1 MKKQQGKMQGNKLL
15 RESQMSREEI
25 LEEVGV
31 MDSGLTHVEVAIRQK
46 EFGRNQTVEEQKVSQ
61 LRLFIRAFN
70 DPFIYILVL
79 LMVISYLTADMEA
92 TIIMAIMIFTS
103 GLLGFIQSSRAER
116 ASYALKNMVKNKV
129 NVLRDGK
136 MTVVTQDEIVPG
148 DVIEISVGDII
159 PADARV
165 ISATDLLI
173 NQSALT
179 GESIPTEKYA
189 EDKRATPEI
198 FERENLLF
206 MGTDVLSGHG
216 RAVILRTGS
225 STFFGSLSI
234 AATEKRG
241 DTSFDKGVKTISKL
255 LFYFM
260 LVMVPIV
267 FLINGLMKGNWLEAF
282 LYAVAIAVGLTPE
295 MLPMIV
301 STNLAKGAIN
311 MSSKKVIM
319 KELSAIQNIGAMD
332 ILCTD
337 KTGTLTEDKLELVTY
352 INSQGEKSTSVLEM
366 VYLNSY
372 FQTGWKNVL
381 DHAVMT
387 KLNEKVANGWNKIG
401 EIPFNFDR
409 RRLSVIVES
418 NLETRMI
425 TKGAVEEMLAVC
437 THKEIDGAISPLTMN
452 EKDELQEMCSE
463 MNRSGI
469 RVICVAF
476 KSQKTGVS
484 FTKEDE
490 EKMIIA
496 GFLGF
501 RDPVKSSTKEAIT
514 SLFKNQINV
523 KVLTGDNE
531 IVTKRICQEVGI
543 PANGFLLG
551 TEVDELMDD
560 ELMDALQKYH
570 IFAKLTPMQKSRI
583 IEVLKQAGHTVGFL
597 GDGVNDAPALRK
609 ADVGI
614 SVDTA
619 ADITKD
625 ASSVILLEKSLTVL
639 NDAVMEGRNVFGNIL
654 KYIKM
659 TASSNFGNVFSVLI
673 ASAFIPFLPMLSL
686 HLLLQNLL
694 YDSSQLTLPWDKMD
708 RSFLK
713 KPHAWEQKGM
723 LRFILCIGPVSSIFD
738 IATFLIM
745 WFVFSANTVAE
756 QALFHSGWFVVG
768 LLTQTLVVHMIRT
781 EKIPFIQSRATAP
794 VMISTL
800 IVMSLG
806 LIIPFTGFGHSIG
819 FVSLPGSYF
828 PWLVLVL
835 VGYMATMQVVKTLYI
850 RKFREWI

>member
-1 MKKQQGKMQGNKLL
+1 MKKLHVKKQGNNLL
-15 RESQMSREEI
+15 KESQMGKEKV
-25 LEEVGV
+25 LEKLGV
-31 MDSGLTHVEVAIRQK
+31 METGLTNVEVTERLA
-46 EFGRNQTVEEQKVSQ
+46 EFGPNQTVEERKVSN

-70 DPFIYILVL
+70 DPFIYILAM
-79 LMVISYLTADMEA
+79 LMVVSYLTDDMEA
-92 TIIMAIMIFTS
+92 TVIMALMILAS
-103 GLLGFIQSSRAER
+103 GILGFIQTSRAER
-116 ASYALKNMVKNKV
+116 ASYALKNMVKNRV
-129 NVLRDGK
+129 NVIRNGSMDLI
-136 MTVVTQDEIVPG
+136 MQDAIVPG
-148 DVIEISVGDII
+148 DLIEISAGDII

-179 GESIPTEKYA
+179 GESIPAEKFV
-189 EDKRATPEI
+189 EDKSANPEI

-216 RAVILRTGS
+216 RAVVLRTGS

-234 AATEKRG
+234 AATERRG
-241 DTSFDKGVKTISKL
+241 DTSFDKGVKSISKL

-260 LVMVPIV
+260 MVMVPIV
-267 FLINGLMKGNWLEAF
+267 FMINGLMKGNCLEAF

-311 MSSKKVIM
+311 MSKKKVIM

-337 KTGTLTEDKLELVTY
+337 KTGTLTEDKLELIKY
-352 INSQGEKSTSVLEM
+352 IDSAGETSERVLKM
-366 VYLNSY
+366 AYLNSY

-381 DHAVMT
+381 DHAVIA
-387 KLNEKVANGWNKIG
+387 KLDESTAADWKKVG
-401 EIPFNFDR
+401 EIPFNFNR
-409 RRLSVIVES
+409 RRLSVVVE
-418 NLETRMI
+418 NRAETRMI
-425 TKGAVEEMLAVC
+425 TKGAVEEMLTVC
-437 THKEIDGAISPLTMN
+437 THKEFGGAVSTLSES
-452 EKDELQEMCSE
+452 EKSELQDMCAE

-469 RVICVAF
+469 RVIAVAY
-476 KSQKTGVS
+476 KTGKVGEA
-484 FTKEDE
+484 FTKTDE
-490 EKMIIA
+490 EQMIIA

-501 RDPVKSSTKEAIT
+501 RDPVKASTKEAIAH
-514 SLFKNQINV
+514 LFKNQINV

-551 TEVDELMDD
+551 ADIEELSDE
-560 ELMDALQKYH
+560 ELTRELRKYH

-583 IEVLKQAGHTVGFL
+583 IGLLKKAGHTVGFL
-597 GDGVNDAPALRK
+597 GDGINDAPALRK

-654 KYIKM
+654 KYLKM
-659 TASSNFGNVFSVLI
+659 TASSNFGNVFSVLV

-694 YDSSQLTLPWDKMD
+694 YDFSQLTLPWDKMD

-713 KPHAWEQKGM
+713 KPHQWEQKGM

-781 EKIPFIQSRATAP
+781 EKIPFIQSRAAAP
-794 VMISTL
+794 VMIATL
-800 IVMSLG
+800 SVMALG
-806 LIIPFTGFGHSIG
+806 IIIPFTGFGHSIG

-828 PWLVLVL
+828 PWLILIL
-835 VGYMATMQVVKTLYI
+835 VGYMATMQLVKTMYI